1 MRVLILHSRYLSGP
15 ASGENRVVEDE
26 ARLLREAGHHVR
38 VWSPA
43 PDADGVGS
51 HLRLGASAVWSKR
64 SGDLV
69 NRAVRQDQV
78 EVVHA
83 HNLYPTLSPSV
94 LRSASRAGAAV
105 VVTLHNYRMMCLPAN
120 FLLDGEV
127 CERCLGRAPLPG
139 VTFRCYRGS
148 LPGSA
153 ALAASLILHRRL
165 GTFDHVS
172 RFLAVS
178 DFVREK
184 HLEAGMD
191 PDRVLTKPNF
201 SWPTER
207 RVGPGEHFL
216 FLGRLA
222 PEKGLDTVLAAWKGD
237 PPGRLVVAGDGPEAA
252 SLRRSAPSGVEFRGA
267 VPGDQVPSLIRGARA
282 VLLPSRWYEAA
293 PRTITEAYAAGV
305 PVIASRIGAL
315 TEAVQDGMT
324 GKLVPLGD
332 AAAWRGAAA
341 SLLEDAESER
351 LGEKA
356 WDTWSRLYSAERALE
371 NLEAAYAE
379 ALSAKAS

>member
-26 ARLLREAGHHVR
+26 SRLLREAGHHVR

-43 PDADGVGS
+43 PEADGVAS
-51 HLRLGASAVWSKR
+51 HLRLGASAVWSR
-64 SGDLV
+64 GSAEV
-69 NRAVRQDQV
+69 VERVVRRDRI
-78 EVVHA
+78 EVVHV
-83 HNLYPTLSPSV
+83 HNLYPTLSPAV
-94 LRSASRAGAAV
+94 LRSAGRAGAAV

-120 FLLDGEV
+120 FLLRGEV
-127 CERCLGRAPLPG
+127 CERCLGRSPLPG
-139 VTFRCYRGS
+139 VRYRCYRGS

-165 GTFDHVS
+165 GTFDHVD

-178 DFVREK
+178 DFVRQK
-184 HLEAGMD
+184 HVEAGMA
-191 PDRVLTKPNF
+191 PDRVVTKPNF

-207 RVGPGEHFL
+207 RAGPGDHFL

-222 PEKGLDTVLAAWKGD
+222 SEKGLDTVLAAWGTD
-237 PPGRLVVAGDGPEAA
+237 PPGPLVVAGDGPEAA
-252 SLRRSAPSGVEFRGA
+252 TLRRSAPSGVEFRGA
-267 VPGDQVPSLIRGARA
+267 VPAEQVPSLIRGARS

-315 TEAVQDGMT
+315 TEAVQDGTT

-341 SLLEDAESER
+341 SLLDDAESER
-351 LGEKA
+351 LGQSA
-356 WDTWSRLYSAERALE
+356 WERWSELYSAEQALR
-371 NLEAAYAE
+371 NLETAYQE
-379 ALSAKAS
+379 ALSAKAH